1 MKKLIDIDNWKRK
14 EHFLFFSKFEEPFLG
29 VTVKVDCT
37 TAYLKA
43 KEKNISFFLYYLFR
57 ALKASNEV
65 ENFRYRIIENKV
77 YDFSTVN
84 ASPTINRPDGT
95 FGFAYMD
102 YFEDEKQFYEK
113 ALLEIENVKR
123 TNSLLPAVSGENVIH
138 FSAIPW
144 LDFTSISHARSFSHP
159 DSCPKISF
167 GKMTEINGVR
177 EMPVSIHGHHALMD
191 GFHVGQFVDKFQ
203 DLLNNETQY

>member
-1 MKKLIDIDNWKRK
+1 MKKLIVLDKWDRK
-14 EHFLFFSKFEEPFLG
+14 EHFLFFSKFEEPFFGL
-29 VTVKVDCT
+29 TVKVDCT
-37 TAYLKA
+37 TAYQKA
-43 KEKNISFFLYYLFR
+43 KEKGVSFFLYYLYR
-57 ALKASNEV
+57 ALKAANEV
-65 ENFRYRIIENKV
+65 ENFRYRIIENQP
-77 YDFSTVN
+77 YDFTTVN
-84 ASPTINRPDGT
+84 ASPTINRPNGT

-113 ALLEIENVKR
+113 ALQEIENVKR
-123 TNSLLPAVSGENVIH
+123 TNSLLPAVSSENVIH

-167 GKMTEINGVR
+167 GKMTENNGAK

-191 GFHVGQFVDKFQ
+191 GYHVGLFIDKFQ
-203 DLLNNETQY
+203 DLLNNA

>member
-1 MKKLIDIDNWKRK
+1 MKKLIDLDNWNRK
-14 EHFLFFSKFEEPFLG
+14 EHFLFFSKFEEPFFG

-37 TAYLKA
+37 IAYKRA
-43 KEKNISFFLYYLFR
+43 KEEGISFFLYYLYR
-57 ALKASNEV
+57 ALKAANEV
-65 ENFRYRIIENKV
+65 ENFRYRIIESQP
-77 YDFSTVN
+77 YDFETVN
-84 ASPTINRPDGT
+84 ASPTINRPDGS